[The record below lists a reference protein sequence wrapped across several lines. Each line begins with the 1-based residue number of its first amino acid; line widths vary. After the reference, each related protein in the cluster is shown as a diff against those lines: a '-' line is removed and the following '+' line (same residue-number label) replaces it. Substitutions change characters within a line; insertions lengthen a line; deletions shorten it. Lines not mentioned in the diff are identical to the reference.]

1 MVVPK
6 NIGDIPWRQRHGPI
20 LRALIFHLWSNAT
33 EDSLAATLLQM
44 SPKDL
49 PFREIAYAALC
60 LAAGGKNITVISSR
74 EVYSNGVFGFIHD
87 GPEYTADSEF
97 ISVLASGAH
106 LQGSPPGSSPDA
118 TIYWLNN
125 VLVVLTTHIYL
136 PGAADKEIARVVRYC
151 QTNHPAEYV
160 DAVLISIE
168 HVVLIHATPG
178 GKTQHTAIMP
188 LFDIKNHLA
197 MAVNDRYTETY
208 LSKLAAKDDE
218 FMKMEAK
225 KRRKAD
231 QERMLKNDGID
242 FRYGD
247 DSENETD
254 SDEEEETALCATQ
267 VEGNVSSTFYA
278 LVHLFEAAACKH
290 MPVAKVT
297 DGCLPNEMYTQI
309 IKQVTD
315 IETRESLMKVS
326 RTFRRICQ
334 ESLLFAQGLIFESSD
349 SCQDCD
355 EPQLVPNWFQKYDI
369 KTGTQ
374 SQVTF
379 RRAGGFLDSGG
390 PAWKVAVGTERT
402 KKSLLSEVAF
412 RLVKA
417 K

>member
-20 LRALIFHLWSNAT
+20 LRALIFHLWSYAT
-33 EDSLAATLLQM
+33 EDSLAATLLRM
-44 SPKDL
+44 SPNDL

-60 LAAGGKNITVISSR
+60 LAAGGNNITVISSQ

-87 GPEYTADSEF
+87 GPEYDADSEF

-106 LQGSPPGSSPDA
+106 LQGSLPGSSPDA

-125 VLVVLTTHIYL
+125 VLVILTAPIYR
-136 PGAADKEIARVVRYC
+136 PGAAEEGIARVVRYC
-151 QTNHPAEYV
+151 QTNHPTEYV
-160 DAVLISIE
+160 DAVLISVE
-168 HVVLIHATPG
+168 HVVLLHVTPG

-188 LFDIKNHLA
+188 LFDIKNHLT
-197 MAVNDRYTETY
+197 MAVNDRYTEDY
-208 LSKLAAKDDE
+208 LAKLAAKDE
-218 FMKMEAK
+218 HFMKVEAK

-231 QERMLKNDGID
+231 QERMLKNEGIE

-247 DSENETD
+247 ESDNETD
-254 SDEEEETALCATQ
+254 SGAEEDSALCATQ

-290 MPVAKVT
+290 MPVARVT
-297 DGCLPNEMYTQI
+297 DGRLPNEIYTQI

-315 IETRESLMKVS
+315 VETRESLMQVS
-326 RTFRRICQ
+326 RRFRQICQ
-334 ESLLFAQGLIFESSD
+334 ESLLFAQGLIFEPSEP
-349 SCQDCD
+349 CQSCD
-355 EPQLVPNWFQKYDI
+355 EPQLAPSWFQKYEV

-374 SQVTF
+374 SQVTL
-379 RRAGGFLDSGG
+379 RRAGGSFDSGG
-390 PAWKVAVGTERT
+390 PSWKVAVGTERN

-412 RLVKA
+412 RFVKA
-417 K
+417 